1 MKNCNV
7 CLFKPGFSPS
17 NLYFSLEEGASSIS
31 VSKTAGFLMIIN
43 RIHGCPVFMSSA
55 QIAYRHA
62 RCRNIWNFTLCTTP
76 LVFNVGQ
83 SAAQAFLHNTVSADL
98 KIDKINQYP
107 AGFRTRITYTNY
119 LFSILKSSTATCDL
133 IDSFISKT
141 TNVLN
146 FS

>member
-1 MKNCNV
+1 MKKYIV

-17 NLYFSLEEGASSIS
+17 NFYSSLEEGASSIS

-43 RIHGCPVFMSSA
+43 RIHGCPVFMSSG
-55 QIAYRHA
+55 QIACRNA

-98 KIDKINQYP
+98 KMDKI
-107 AGFRTRITYTNY
+107 IKV
-119 LFSILKSSTATCDL
+119 I
-133 IDSFISKT
+133 
-141 TNVLN
+141 
-146 FS
+146 

>member
-1 MKNCNV
+1 MFIPESRV

-17 NLYFSLEEGASSIS
+17 NFYSPLEEGASSIS

-43 RIHGCPVFMSSA
+43 RIHGCPVFMSSG
-55 QIAYRHA
+55 QIACRNA

-98 KIDKINQYP
+98 KMDKINQYTI
-107 AGFRTRITYTNY
+107 GFRSR
-119 LFSILKSSTATCDL
+119 FA
-133 IDSFISKT
+133 F
-141 TNVLN
+141 
-146 FS
+146 